1 MITPKEIR
9 QKAEKKYLAVLRG
22 MIEGIPF
29 EKLVIRC
36 DKSYA
41 KSSLADFEQELLL
54 IRSQS
59 KEKKGYGYSLEF
71 QTVKTKYLGMQDIP
85 TQLFFETETD
95 FLRYLGKEK
104 EAKEFQTDSSGI
116 LTAFPELTEWLAK
129 NPVKVIQHHKD
140 WPGLLRVCQYFTENP
155 RPHLYVRELPIPVHT
170 KFIETHKG
178 IIRSLLDILIPEDL
192 QPEEKDFEKRFN
204 LRYGEPLV
212 RFKVLDS
219 SISTQFFSGV
229 DDLAIPVSQF
239 EQLELPIEKVIVVEN
254 KTSLYTT
261 LTLPNMEKTIAIF
274 GRGYAVQNLKEVK
287 WFNSSVLLYWGD
299 IDAQGFEILS
309 QFRGYFPHCQSILM
323 DSHTFDQFFEE
334 DSGTPSAVGSQLEL
348 TEGERRLYEI
358 LVKNNWRLEQE
369 KLPHSYVNHF
379 FNDNHGPSTT
389 PSPHTSSP

>member
-9 QKAEKKYLAVLRG
+9 KKAEKKYVAVLRNL
-22 MIEGIPF
+22 IEEIPF
-29 EKLVIRC
+29 EKLVVRC

-41 KSSLADFEQELLL
+41 KASLPDFEKELLL

-59 KEKKGYGYSLEF
+59 KEKRGYGYSLEF
-71 QTVKTKYLGMQDIP
+71 QTVKTKYLGLQDIP

-95 FLRYLGKEK
+95 FFRYLGKEK

-116 LTAFPELTEWLAK
+116 LAAFPELTEWMAK
-129 NPVKVIQHHKD
+129 NPAKVIQHHKD

-178 IIRSLLDILIPEDL
+178 IIRSLLDILIPTDL

-261 LTLPNMEKTIAIF
+261 LTLPNMEKTIAVF
-274 GRGYAVQNLKEVK
+274 GKGFAVHELKRVK
-287 WFNSSVLLYWGD
+287 WFHSLELLYWGD

-323 DSHTFDQFFEE
+323 DQTTFDHFFEN
-334 DSGTPSAVGSQLEL
+334 DPGTPTQVTAEL
-348 TEGERRLYEI
+348 VLTHEEQQLYE
-358 LVKNNWRLEQE
+358 VVKKNNCRLEQE
-369 KLPHSYVNHF
+369 KIPLDYANLHLRKRILVQKNEE
-379 FNDNHGPSTT
+379 
-389 PSPHTSSP
+389 